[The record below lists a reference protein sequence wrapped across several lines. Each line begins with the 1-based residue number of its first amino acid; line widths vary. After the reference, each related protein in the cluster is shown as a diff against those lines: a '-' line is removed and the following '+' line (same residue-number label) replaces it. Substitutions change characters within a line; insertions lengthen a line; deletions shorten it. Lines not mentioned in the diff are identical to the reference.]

1 MIRHDEHFLQLIH
14 RHVALNRFSNI
25 QNLPFFYLEMPDKW
39 MISPTQ
45 ADLSIIKNILPLDE
59 ISIENMLPFSEFSF
73 ILANDPSLHVIKL
86 TKNSDDEKIIM
97 MNDYFLP
104 KSYNYSG
111 PGVSKTGHA
120 LPYGI
125 NLAQKKQIDKG
136 VWIHYH
142 IRKIDGSY
150 GCLIQQMYRRKIK
163 MELNLSDYINN
174 VPETQAIF
182 DRNNQDME
190 ALILSILA
198 LFHTAEEKHEH
209 LVCVRK
215 DIKKGSHQRGKH
227 HPSKYAA
234 RHHYVYLDGPP
245 ANTLSKSEASGIKR
259 RGHARRA
266 HWHRLTH
273 DRFRNHPQ
281 FGHRIRIKASWIGP
295 KEWADAGKIY
305 TLHEPEEL

>member
-1 MIRHDEHFLQLIH
+1 MIRHDEHYLQLIH
-14 RHVALNRFSNI
+14 RHVSLERFSQI

-45 ADLSIIKNILPLDE
+45 ANLEVLVDLMPEDIPLDE
-59 ISIENMLPFSEFSF
+59 MLPFPHFAF
-73 ILANDPSLHVIKL
+73 VLANDPSLHVVKL
-86 TKNSDDEKIIM
+86 THDAKTGEKVLLL
-97 MNDYFLP
+97 NDYFLP

-111 PGVSKTGHA
+111 TTRANSE
-120 LPYGI
+120 YGI
-125 NLAQKKQIDKG
+125 TPAQKKHIDKG

-142 IRKIDGSY
+142 IRTWEGHYDCI
-150 GCLIQQMYRRKIK
+150 IQQMYRRKCK
-163 MELNLSDYINN
+163 MKLDLSEHLDRT
-174 VPETQAIF
+174 PQAKQIF
-182 DRNNQDME
+182 ERNNQDME
-190 ALILSILA
+190 ALMLSIIT
-198 LFHTAEEKHEH
+198 LFHTAEEKHEY
-209 LVCVRK
+209 LVRVRT
-215 DIKKGSHQRGKH
+215 DKKRGANQRGKH
-227 HPSKYAA
+227 HSSKYSA

-245 ANTLSKSEASGIKR
+245 VNVLSGSEASGVKR

-281 FGHRIRIKASWIGP
+281 FGKRIRIKASWIGP

>member
-14 RHVALNRFSNI
+14 RHVSLERFSEI

-45 ADLSIIKNILPLDE
+45 ANLDVLLEIVPTDILLE
-59 ISIENMLPFSEFSF
+59 EMVPFPEFSF
-73 ILANDPSLHVIKL
+73 ILANDPSLHVVKL
-86 TKNSDDEKIIM
+86 VVDSKTGDKLLLL
-97 MNDYFLP
+97 NDYFLP

-111 PGVSKTGHA
+111 IPDSTSYKTNYDIT
-120 LPYGI
+120 P
-125 NLAQKKQIDKG
+125 AQRKHIDKG

-142 IRKIDGSY
+142 IRTWKGAYD
-150 GCLIQQMYRRKIK
+150 CVIQQMYRRKCKIK
-163 MELNLSDYINN
+163 LDLSDHTH
-174 VPETQAIF
+174 VSPQAKQIF

-190 ALILSILA
+190 ALMLSILA

-209 LVCVRK
+209 LVSVRK
-215 DIKKGSHQRGKH
+215 DFKRGSNQHGNH
-227 HPSKYAA
+227 HSSKYAA

-273 DRFRNHPQ
+273 DRFKNQPQ
-281 FGHRIRIKASWIGP
+281 FGERIRIKASWIGP
-295 KEWADAGKIY
+295 KSWADAGKIY